1 MFFFL
6 NRCQLL
12 DLWQTM
18 TRSDLVKKW
27 ELEDQMYQ
35 EIGKII
41 LMEDM
46 DMIHLIVKWKLQDYL
61 IMYVW

>member
-35 EIGKII
+35 VIGKII

>member
-1 MFFFL
+1 MFFP

-12 DLWQTM
+12 DLRQTT

-27 ELEDQMYQ
+27 ELEDQMHQ
-35 EIGKII
+35 EIGEII

-46 DMIHLIVKWKLQDYL
+46 DTIHLIVKWKLQDYL

>member
-1 MFFFL
+1 MFFSL